1 MFKLLMC
8 TDTWNLLVL
17 SEQQQSCQFAPQT
30 LKLQARQQSAQDG
43 FPGIRRGSE
52 LECCHSLS
60 QQLSHSSLI
69 IPEESKHYPWCTG
82 ASGTGPPLAPYRVR
96 CCISD
101 IPHAFLISPYV
112 DRSLHAV
119 NKSSQEVLRLA
130 EST

>member
-1 MFKLLMC
+1 MFKLLMG
-8 TDTWNLLVL
+8 TGTWNLLVL
-17 SEQQQSCQFAPQT
+17 SETEQQQSCQFAPQT

-69 IPEESKHYPWCTG
+69 IPEESKHYPLCTG

-96 CCISD
+96 W
-101 IPHAFLISPYV
+101 F
-112 DRSLHAV
+112 
-119 NKSSQEVLRLA
+119 
-130 EST
+130 